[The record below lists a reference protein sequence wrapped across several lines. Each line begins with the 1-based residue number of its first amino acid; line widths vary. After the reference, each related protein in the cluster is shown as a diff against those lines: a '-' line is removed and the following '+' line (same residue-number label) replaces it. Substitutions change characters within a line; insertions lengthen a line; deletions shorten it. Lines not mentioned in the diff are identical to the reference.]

1 MMGGSNPLFDKVEDE
16 SSRVAEPGSP
26 GRRLITADVALDN
39 KIKSLESELGPA
51 ALGGLEKELG
61 PSSVAAGGGDSPKF
75 SPRTKEKES
84 KVNLKRQQAKLR
96 ALARMKKNAG

>member
-1 MMGGSNPLFDKVEDE
+1 MMLLLAPELLAIELCAG
-16 SSRVAEPGSP
+16 
-26 GRRLITADVALDN
+26 
-39 KIKSLESELGPA
+39 SLESELGPA
-51 ALGGLEKELG
+51 AVGGLEKELG

-75 SPRTKEKES
+75 SPRTKEKGS